1 MPDPKPT
8 RTNKKAPPKA
18 GVVGPLFSWELL
30 RLARRG
36 QDSLGRFLL
45 AMALFV
51 VLTVFSMIWFRG
63 ISAAELFF
71 GSAQAMSIQE
81 SANFGEW
88 FSMTFLYGQLTIL
101 CLLTPAYA
109 AGGISEEKDRK
120 TMVFLLVSELTDRE
134 IVFGKFLGR
143 TVFLLGIL
151 FAGLPI
157 LAMTQLHGGTSPR
170 FLLYAYLVTA
180 TTVVLVSSISAAAA
194 CQAQTYRG
202 GLFRAYFLM
211 AVVVLAGCGIPFLN
225 PFLVMSYIRN
235 SEIEGGYIMHAWGF
249 GYAGAQLVITGFALW
264 LAIRAIR
271 NLRAKLVRSTPK
283 PPPWVRERYRDED
296 REKAYQEKQEN
307 TRKERVAREVAERQ
321 RLYTLMQQA
330 VVLKADVTEDIA
342 PLDGQPRRLKA
353 RRVTQMAKLLPALP
367 TADVVDDV
375 PIVDEKP
382 TRRDWGS
389 EDRKKTKNKYRNPEL
404 HAAKSVSWKPKIE
417 KNDPFFWKE
426 RYSTGQVQGEDDDSI
441 KGITRMLAGVS
452 AVFVFLVVM
461 FAILTF
467 STESKS
473 GFDTLRTIL
482 LLLGSAGFFAHLL
495 QVGLAA
501 CGTICRERQHLTLE
515 SLLTIP
521 EDRRAL
527 LWPKWVVS
535 ACKGLWFFPSSLVL
549 ILAFGLSSSPVAVL
563 PAIVY
568 FAAAIPFATSFGLWL
583 STRCQTI
590 NKAILWYLPIAGAM
604 TLVPLAIGSWLTA
617 NSWLW
622 WCLALQVFAGLL
634 VFGSWW
640 FWWHSAR
647 AFEQETILGAGRK

>member
-1 MPDPKPT
+1 MPDPTPSRKKP
-8 RTNKKAPPKA
+8 KPPPKA
-18 GVVGPLFSWELL
+18 GVVGPLFNWELL

-134 IVFGKFLGR
+134 IVFGKFFGR

-157 LAMTQLHGGTSPR
+157 LAMTQLHGGVSPR
-170 FLLYAYLVTA
+170 FLLFAYLVTA
-180 TTVVLVSSISAAAA
+180 TTVILVSAISAAAA

-211 AVVVLAGCGIPFLN
+211 AVVVLAGCGVPFLN
-225 PFLVMSYIRN
+225 PFLVISYIKN
-235 SEIEGGYIMHAWGF
+235 AENPNDYAMHTWGF
-249 GYAGAQLVITGFALW
+249 GYALAQLVISGAALW
-264 LAIRAIR
+264 VAIRAIR
-271 NLRAKLVRSTPK
+271 NMRAKLVRSTPK

-296 REKAYQEKQEN
+296 KEKAYQERQE
-307 TRKERVAREVAERQ
+307 RLRQERIAHEKAERK

-330 VVLKADVTEDIA
+330 VVLKPEEA
-342 PLDGQPRRLKA
+342 PRETNADGQPVRLKA
-353 RRVTQMAKLLPALP
+353 RRVTQMAMLLPALP
-367 TADVVDDV
+367 TAEVIDDV
-375 PIVDEKP
+375 PILDEKP
-382 TRRDWGS
+382 TKRDWGS
-389 EDRKKTKNKYRNPEL
+389 EDKKKSKNKYRNPEL
-404 HAAKSVSWKPKIE
+404 HAAKGVSWKPKIE

-426 RYSTGQVQGEDDDSI
+426 RYSTGQTQGEDDESI
-441 KGITRMLAGVS
+441 KGITRLLAGVS
-452 AVFVFLVVM
+452 GVFVFLAVM

-467 STESKS
+467 STEGQS
-473 GFDTLRTIL
+473 GFETLRTIL

-495 QVGLAA
+495 QVGLAS

-521 EDRRAL
+521 EDRKTM
-527 LWPKWVVS
+527 LWPKWVTS
-535 ACKGLWFFPSSLVL
+535 ATKGIWFYPSSLVL
-549 ILAFGLSSSPVAVL
+549 ILGFALSKSPAGVL

-568 FAAAIPFATSFGLWL
+568 FLAAIPFATSFGLWL

-590 NKAILWYLPIAGAM
+590 NKAILWFLPVAGMM
-604 TLVPLAIGSWLTA
+604 TVVPLAIGSWMGPTT
-617 NSWLW
+617 WFW
-622 WCLALQVFAGLL
+622 WCLTFQIFAGVL
-634 VFGSWW
+634 VFGGWW
-640 FWWHSAR
+640 FWWRSAK
-647 AFEQETILGAGRK
+647 AFEAETILGAGRK